1 MKKALLVT
9 TVSGFVPQF
18 EMNNVFLLQEN
29 GYEVHYAADYN
40 YVFYGKDNSR
50 LDGTGIVRH
59 QIDFSRTPYSRQTLA
74 AYKQLDKLISEIRF
88 DLIHCHTP
96 VGSFLARLAA
106 KKYKIKKVIYT
117 AHGFHFYK
125 GAPIVNWFLYYSAE
139 RFMARYTDALI
150 TINKEDF
157 INAQKF
163 KLKKGGKVYYVAGA
177 GIDVKKYSDAK
188 LNPAKKKELGISDKD
203 FVILSVGELN
213 GNKNQET
220 VIRGLSKVKHNN
232 IKYLICGDGVCKKR
246 LINIV
251 KELHMQE
258 CVKLLGYRMDI
269 PEIEKVSD
277 VFVFPSF
284 REGLPVS
291 MMEAMASG
299 LPVIASEIRGNIDL
313 IRAGRNG
320 FLLNPKRELDW
331 GKKIVE
337 LMDQK
342 DLLKTI
348 SQNNVKDMRKYD
360 KSVIKDQMR
369 NIYRE
374 LGLIK

>member
-1 MKKALLVT
+1 
-9 TVSGFVPQF
+9 
-18 EMNNVFLLQEN
+18 
-29 GYEVHYAADYN
+29 
-40 YVFYGKDNSR
+40 
-50 LDGTGIVRH
+50 
-59 QIDFSRTPYSRQTLA
+59 
-74 AYKQLDKLISEIRF
+74 
-88 DLIHCHTP
+88 
-96 VGSFLARLAA
+96 
-106 KKYKIKKVIYT
+106 
-117 AHGFHFYK
+117 
-125 GAPIVNWFLYYSAE
+125 
-139 RFMARYTDALI
+139 
-150 TINKEDF
+150 
-157 INAQKF
+157 
-163 KLKKGGKVYYVAGA
+163 
-177 GIDVKKYSDAK
+177 
-188 LNPAKKKELGISDKD
+188 
-203 FVILSVGELN
+203 
-213 GNKNQET
+213 
-220 VIRGLSKVKHNN
+220 
-232 IKYLICGDGVCKKR
+232 
-246 LINIV
+246 
-251 KELHMQE
+251 
-258 CVKLLGYRMDI
+258 MDI